1 MRRAQDRRGDFAR
14 RPLVS
19 VAEAVGEANKNPS
32 PEPTCPTGKTQYST
46 WAAREALEHLT
57 EKSQRYP
64 GLVFP
69 VRVYECPDCRAWHL
83 TSRASSSPRNG
94 REELK
99 GSFSS
104 DEISLAQT
112 TSREQ

>member
-1 MRRAQDRRGDFAR
+1 MKRTLRGFAR

-19 VAEAVGEANKNPS
+19 VAEAVGGANKSPS
-32 PEPTCPTGKTQYST
+32 PEPCPTGKTQYST

-64 GLVFP
+64 SLVFP
-69 VRVYECPDCRAWHL
+69 VRVYERPDCRAWHL
-83 TSRASSSPRNG
+83 TSRRHLKPKKSQKELNG
-94 REELK
+94 C
-99 GSFSS
+99 FSS
-104 DEISLAQT
+104 NEFSLAQA